1 MGVDFKFRGLAKD
14 QETKTFS
21 FIFNVSLRR
30 KMSAQNAEKAPPE
43 ASHSDTRRPDRVAIL
58 LCTFNGAAF
67 LAEQLDSIEKQDHQ
81 HWTVVASDDGSSD
94 ETPAILARFANRHT
108 HRVEIRRGPSQGSF
122 VANFRTLACDPQ
134 IDAEFFAFCDQD
146 DVWFPDKLTRALA
159 VLARQNPAVPAVYC
173 GRTLIIDE
181 AGEPRG
187 YSPLFARR
195 PSFRNAVIQSI
206 GGGNTMVF
214 NRAARDLLAKAPN
227 ANPVSHDWWTY
238 QVVTAVGGTCH
249 YDPVPAVAYRQ
260 HAANTMGANVGWM
273 ARILR
278 AKMVVQGRFS
288 EWTLQNL
295 EALQFIEPLM
305 TEKSRATLRD
315 IEGMRSPSL
324 ISRLRH
330 LWQSGVYRQTVYGSI
345 GLVGAVIFRRL

>member
-1 MGVDFKFRGLAKD
+1 MF
-14 QETKTFS
+14 
-21 FIFNVSLRR
+21 
-30 KMSAQNAEKAPPE
+30 AQNTEKALPE
-43 ASHSDTRRPDRVAIL
+43 AGHSDARRPDRVAIL
-58 LCTFNGAAF
+58 LGTFNGAPF
-67 LAEQLDSIEKQDHQ
+67 LAEQLDSIEKQDYQ
-81 HWTVVASDDGSSD
+81 HWTLVASDDSSSD

-108 HRVEIRRGPSQGSF
+108 HRVDIRRGPSQGSF

-214 NRAARDLLAKAPN
+214 NRAARDLLAKAPH

-260 HAANTMGANVGWM
+260 HAANTMGANVGWL

-295 EALQFIEPLM
+295 EALQSIEPLM

-315 IEGMRSPSL
+315 IKGMRSPSL

-345 GLVGAVIFRRL
+345 GLVGAVMFRRL

>member
-1 MGVDFKFRGLAKD
+1 
-14 QETKTFS
+14 
-21 FIFNVSLRR
+21 
-30 KMSAQNAEKAPPE
+30 MSELSQSDAQ
-43 ASHSDTRRPDRVAIL
+43 SPDRVAIL
-58 LCTFNGAAF
+58 LCTFNGAHF
-67 LAEQLDSIEKQDHQ
+67 LGEQLDSIEMQDYP
-81 HWTVVASDDGSSD
+81 HWTLIASDDGSSD
-94 ETPAILARFANRHT
+94 DTPAILARFAKRHA
-108 HRVEIRRGPSQGSF
+108 HRVELRRGPSQGSF

-146 DVWFPDKLTRALA
+146 DIWFPDKLARALA

-173 GRTLIIDE
+173 GRTLIVDE

-187 YSPLFARR
+187 NSPLFTRR

-260 HAANTMGANVGWM
+260 HAANAMGANIGWM
-273 ARILR
+273 ARFLR
-278 AKMVVQGRFS
+278 AKMVLQGRLS
-288 EWTLQNL
+288 DWNHRNL
-295 EALQFIEPLM
+295 EALHSLEPLM

-345 GLVGAVIFRRL
+345 GLVGAVMFRRL